1 MTFSVTQRGAWIT
14 SPERFAGE
22 WQGEGCGAALSVVAN
37 YLDVGDTIKPH
48 RHPYAETFIVRR
60 GVVALTV
67 GDESIVCK
75 EGQIIVTPPHVFHS
89 FRNIGSVPLEMID
102 IHESGVFITEWAT

>member
-1 MTFSVTQRGAWIT
+1 MTFSITQRSAWIT
-14 SPERFAGE
+14 GPERFAGE
-22 WQGEGCGAALSVVAN
+22 WQGASCGAALSIVAN
-37 YLDVGDTIKPH
+37 HLDVGDTIKPH

-60 GVVALTV
+60 GVVALTI
-67 GDESIVCK
+67 GDQSTVCQ

-89 FRNIGSVPLEMID
+89 FRNIGSGPLEMID

>member
-1 MTFSVTQRGAWIT
+1 
-14 SPERFAGE
+14 
-22 WQGEGCGAALSVVAN
+22 
-37 YLDVGDTIKPH
+37 
-48 RHPYAETFIVRR
+48 
-60 GVVALTV
+60 VALTV

-89 FRNIGSVPLEMID
+89 FRNIGSGPLEMID